1 MEYDMPQTTIF
12 SFFRI
17 CFAHRAPRHRWIA
30 PSWITGVLAIL
41 LASSAAFAAP
51 AVTVTNARI
60 RLLPGD
66 LPLAGYF
73 DLVNQGKQPLTLT
86 AASSPAFK
94 MVHLHRSIEQDG
106 KSMMV
111 PAGNL
116 EIKPGTALHFA
127 PGGYHLMLMER
138 IKPLQV
144 GDNVPITLRFTNKQT
159 LQVIFEVKG
168 AETQ

>member
-1 MEYDMPQTTIF
+1 MPSLPNPSIPKMPSVLHASRRSRYVF
-12 SFFRI
+12 GF
-17 CFAHRAPRHRWIA
+17 IA
-30 PSWITGVLAIL
+30 GALTAL
-41 LASSAAFAAP
+41 LVCSAAFAAP
-51 AVTVTNARI
+51 AAMVTNARI

-73 DLVNQGKQPLTLT
+73 DIVNQGKQPLTLT

-111 PAGNL
+111 PAGKL

-127 PGGYHLMLMER
+127 PGGLHLMLMER
-138 IKPLQV
+138 VKPLKV
-144 GDNVPITLRFTNKQT
+144 GDKVPMTLEFSDHQSLR
-159 LQVIFEVKG
+159 VMFEVKG

>member
-1 MEYDMPQTTIF
+1 MFLMQIWSTVKLPTEPR
-12 SFFRI
+12 SSR
-17 CFAHRAPRHRWIA
+17 RHRYA
-30 PSWITGVLAIL
+30 SGFLASAFAAL

-73 DLVNQGKQPLTLT
+73 DLVNQDKRPLTLT

-94 MVHLHRSIEQDG
+94 MVHLHRSIEQGG

-116 EIKPGTALHFA
+116 EIKPGATLHFA
-127 PGGYHLMLMER
+127 PGGYHLMLMDR
-138 IKPLQV
+138 VKPLQV
-144 GDNVPITLRFTNKQT
+144 GDKVPMT
-159 LQVIFEVKG
+159 LQFTDHKPLRVMFEVKG

>member
-1 MEYDMPQTTIF
+1 MSSLPI
-12 SFFRI
+12 
-17 CFAHRAPRHRWIA
+17 
-30 PSWITGVLAIL
+30 PSIVKIPAVRRGSRRSRCTFGLYAAAVAAL
-41 LASSAAFAAP
+41 LACSAAFAAP

-86 AASSPAFK
+86 AASSPAFR

-116 EIKPGTALHFA
+116 EIKPGATLHFA
-127 PGGYHLMLMER
+127 PGGYHLMLMDR
-138 IKPLQV
+138 VKPLKV
-144 GDNVPITLRFTNKQT
+144 GDKVPMTLRFADRQT
-159 LQVIFEVKG
+159 LQVTFEVKS